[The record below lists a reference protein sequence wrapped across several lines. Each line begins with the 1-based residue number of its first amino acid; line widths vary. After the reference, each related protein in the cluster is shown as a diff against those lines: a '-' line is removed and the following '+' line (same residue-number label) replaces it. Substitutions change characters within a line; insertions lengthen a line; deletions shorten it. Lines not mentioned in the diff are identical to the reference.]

1 MKTNFMTK
9 HLTLALALAGAALSA
24 HAAEA
29 LVKYQSQPGSSV
41 KMEGTSTVHDWAT
54 IGSVIGGSMELDAA
68 FDADL
73 KTVKQTPKVEIVI
86 PVRSMKSQVTPG
98 GPKMDQVMQDHMN
111 MKQFPRIE
119 YKLAELTPKDGKME
133 AKGALTVAGVTK
145 TIVMPVTFERVQ
157 GDKIKVAGTTTVK
170 MSDFNIKP
178 PNPEFAGVGIKTG
191 DEVKI
196 TFEWLTAKVKAAQ

>member
-41 KMEGTSTVHDWAT
+41 KMEGTSTVHDWTT
-54 IGSVIGGSMELDAA
+54 IGIIGGSMELDAA
-68 FDADL
+68 FEADL
-73 KTVKQTPKVEIVI
+73 KTVKQTPKVAIVI
-86 PVRSMKSQVTPG
+86 PVRQLKSQVTPG
-98 GPKMDQVMQDHMN
+98 GPKMDQVMQEHMN
-111 MKQFPRIE
+111 FKQFQRIE
-119 YKLAELTPKDGKME
+119 YKLDELTPKDGKFE

-145 TIVMPVTFERVQ
+145 TIVMPVTFERLP
-157 GDKIKVAGTTTVK
+157 GDKIKVAGSTSVK
-170 MSDFNIKP
+170 MSDFSIKP

-191 DEVKI
+191 DEVKL